1 MQSAGS
7 ASQSDRSTL
16 DDSGRGPIVPR
27 EVREVGSKGGG
38 TAVESGAETTNP
50 LEVAS
55 SLTKEAGGP
64 EDGSAQP
71 VETAQ
76 VDFAFKGGGVEVSAE
91 SQRFSIGER
100 PSLTPIP
107 GPRHR

>member
-27 EVREVGSKGGG
+27 EVGSKGGG
-38 TAVESGAETTNP
+38 TAVESGTETTNP

-76 VDFAFKGGGVEVSAE
+76 VDLAFKGGGVEVSAE

-107 GPRHR
+107 RPRHR